1 MTTPKSEV
9 KMTMVPLAD
18 VGHAQSACDQRH
30 VQTEDERMEHD
41 ENADVTA
48 CRFTLHELFH
58 ANFIAALS
66 DDDIRDLMA
75 ITLDQA
81 DALTHFDNKIKKCVL
96 EYSVTTDGH
105 YIAEIGQFGPVYWF
119 SEPPEDQKYQRLRVK
134 RGYEFEP
141 EVVIKRLA
149 VAPRVA
155 PRPAPAPAPAPAVA
169 PNPFMGGGCGDS
181 EPEPEP
187 EPAPVPASESVPPA
201 PATEDV
207 EESWEEVKPVR
218 NHDREPQHPI
228 FGSDAFEW
236 CRTRTGHNFKALNER
251 HKQWW
256 SVKMPNRMMYCGIHA
271 PMVRHTSEHG
281 EFKYFI
287 NNLPSGPLSPHD
299 IREMVSAVIPVMDV
313 YRPMYRDQTG
323 EMQFGS
329 YFSVTVPAQYNG
341 VSAQEALSILQA
353 GPINFRGTAMRIQ
366 RFKGY

>member
-18 VGHAQSACDQRH
+18 AGRAQGGCDQRH
-30 VQTEDERMEHD
+30 VQTEDERMGHD

-48 CRFTLHELFH
+48 CRFILHELFH

-81 DALTHFDNKIKKCVL
+81 DVVTRFDNKIKKCVL

-105 YIAEIGQFGPVYWF
+105 YIAEIGPFGAVYWF
-119 SEPPEDQKYQRLRVK
+119 TEPPEDQKYQRLRVR

-141 EVVIKRLA
+141 EVVINRLP

-155 PRPAPAPAPAPAVA
+155 PRAAPAPAVA
-169 PNPFMGGGCGDS
+169 PNPFMGGGCG
-181 EPEPEP
+181 EPEP
-187 EPAPVPASESVPPA
+187 EPAPVPAPEPVHPAPAPSPA
-201 PATEDV
+201 PATDDV
-207 EESWEEVKPVR
+207 EAAWEPVKPVR
-218 NHDREPQHPI
+218 NRDRESQHPI

-236 CRTRTGHNFKALNER
+236 CRTLTGHNFKALNER

-256 SVKMPNRMMYCGIHA
+256 SVKMPTRMMYCGIHA

-287 NNLPSGPLSPHD
+287 NNLPSGPLSNHD
-299 IREMVSAVIPVMDV
+299 IREMISAVIPVMDV

-329 YFSVTVPAQYNG
+329 YISVTVPALYNG

-353 GPINFRGTAMRIQ
+353 GPINFRGTALHIQ